1 MFNKPPSKC
10 PARLQRFGLRLQK
23 YSFNVEYQRGKF
35 MFVAD
40 ALSRAPTDDPDSEI
54 SDEELDDC
62 INAITE
68 NMPISESRLSQFVK
82 ETQSEPTLQQQIR
95 KRWPESPKQL
105 LHKSITP
112 CYSYRD
118 ELGLQNNL
126 IVKGERIVVPSS
138 MRQEMLK
145 FLHIGHPG
153 IQTIK
158 DRARESLFWPGINAQ
173 LEQTVTSCDACQEH
187 RNKQPKKTQ
196 LQHEIPETPWTKLA
210 TDVFISNANI
220 MSC

>member
-1 MFNKPPSKC
+1 
-10 PARLQRFGLRLQK
+10 
-23 YSFNVEYQRGKF
+23 

-82 ETQSEPTLQQQIR
+82 ETQSDPTLQNLQQQIR
-95 KRWPESPKQL
+95 KGWPESPKQL

-112 CYSYRD
+112 YYSYRD

-126 IVKGERIVVPSS
+126 IIKGERIVVPSS

-145 FLHIGHPG
+145 LLHIGHPG

-187 RNKQPKKTQ
+187 PQQTTQ
-196 LQHEIPETPWTKLA
+196 GTTTPT
-210 TDVFISNANI
+210 
-220 MSC
+220 